1 MGISS
6 INSMMKDLISNS
18 PLQNGEKHLANY
30 FAKKQ
35 KQQEQQQQLKT
46 TVTPQI

>member
-18 PLQNGEKHLANY
+18 PLRNGEKHLANY
-30 FAKKQ
+30 FEKNKK
-35 KQQEQQQQLKT
+35 KTKKKQLKT
-46 TVTPQI
+46 SVTPKI